1 MENNNHIMEVEDLAK
16 IDFFIRTSN
25 IKNPILEVDSLIL
38 GGCDTSSLSKF
49 KDAAYKLNEIDN
61 NKVNE
66 TEKKTWQNLF
76 GKQVK
81 FSVSRAKTLKNK
93 QE

>member
-38 GGCDTSSLSKF
+38 GDGETSSLAKF
-49 KDAAYKLNEIDN
+49 KDAAYKLNELDN
-61 NKVNE
+61 NKGSA
-66 TEKKTWQNLF
+66 TDKQTWQNLF

-81 FSVSRAKTLKNK
+81 FSVARAKSLRNK
-93 QE
+93 